1 LLRDHSG
8 HLVCIF
14 STYVGEMDCNFA
26 LLVANRKALEVSASK
41 ESFIGSFLA
50 FGSNFANVIN
60 QLNNPVARPGF

>member
-1 LLRDHSG
+1 
-8 HLVCIF
+8 
-14 STYVGEMDCNFA
+14 MDCNFA